1 MRRHKVPELEVEF
14 VNREIEFKNILELP
28 NGRISIIVGPKGC
41 GKTELAK
48 EIVYTFSEDKSKI
61 ITLLQ
66 YRQNQTYILSN
77 SIREIRQILQ
87 ELYQIIKDFSGII
100 GIIVNLLIDFAKILY
115 RLVENKKIL
124 KKDLIIIIDEFREIY
139 GEDVRQVLE
148 VESNIVRDLAMM
160 FREYGGRLRIIF
172 MTSDATAID
181 LLNIVGSK
189 VDWYLMWNLDKEST
203 FKLLDLV
210 NCCENFDIIWLLTSG
225 NPREIS
231 ILKLFRWDVRRWLAD
246 KIGLVVKSILDYSRT
261 CNKDVSDIIREI
273 SRFLDDVDSI
283 LLSRV
288 YDFFTKYNIVMPF
301 DSRLRFLGKFEHS
314 CDRCVGDFLVFQEG
328 VYYYVLRSIV
338 EYCSVKIDPDSVLRL
353 VS

>member
-1 MRRHKVPELEVEF
+1 MKRHKVPELEVEF
-14 VNREIEFKNILELP
+14 INREIEFKNILELP
-28 NGRISIIVGPKGC
+28 NGRISIIVGPEGC

-61 ITLLQ
+61 VTLLQ

-77 SIREIRQILQ
+77 SIREIRQILE

-115 RLVENKKIL
+115 KLVENKKIL
-124 KKDLIIIIDEFREIY
+124 KKDLIIIIDEFRNIY

-148 VESNIVRDLAMM
+148 VESNIVRDLAAM
-160 FREYGGRLRIIF
+160 FREYGGKLSIIF

-231 ILKLFRWDVRRWLAD
+231 NLFLSCLDGMFVD
-246 KIGLVVKSILDYSRT
+246 GLL
-261 CNKDVSDIIREI
+261 IR
-273 SRFLDDVDSI
+273 
-283 LLSRV
+283 
-288 YDFFTKYNIVMPF
+288 
-301 DSRLRFLGKFEHS
+301 
-314 CDRCVGDFLVFQEG
+314 
-328 VYYYVLRSIV
+328 
-338 EYCSVKIDPDSVLRL
+338 
-353 VS
+353 